1 MYNTKGRYA
10 VYGDGEYQIESLG
23 YFPDYINFSLKLIM
37 EYDESHH
44 FDENGN
50 LLERDVQRQKE
61 IQDHFPDFEFRRIK
75 EKDLNTIKL

>member
-1 MYNTKGRYA
+1 
-10 VYGDGEYQIESLG
+10 
-23 YFPDYINFSLKLIM
+23 M